1 MQVISNSF
9 HSGRKDN
16 RIGTLNKLASV
27 QKHNS
32 RGYFSASYDA
42 SKIHNLIGNADTLVK
57 DTTKYINQKF
67 QKSIDEYNKTQT
79 RKNRKIDKSATEYF
93 ADNKNLD
100 IANEI
105 IFQLGDKEFW
115 SKFREDTPVKTS
127 TGKVYVKKKFDEHT
141 KEVMDHLFLRQAHA
155 YENIYKTHKTE
166 ILQKM
171 YAAKEK
177 AENYMS
183 NVAENRKA
191 QYLYLTEMPEKKRIS
206 SVKRLTEK
214 EQEDFAEFFEQYNI
228 LDNLQRKKLIERTEA
243 DEMEIKLMSLAGH
256 YDEYD
261 PHGHGVSVCSTKGY
275 ESGLEARVAKAVVL
289 NKYSLEVIQERL
301 HEIAREEMLQHPE
314 LFREATLKEK
324 EKGRNFDYSVMEYKT
339 AMIREELNE
348 LNRVVSDVKEKLG
361 ELLDEAESKEKELQE
376 AKEQN
381 RRIKEAFLHTYQVGL
396 RQKEE
401 CEVNAKKIKEQEERL
416 KELMTAEEYLSKAK
430 STTTALKG
438 LQSLIKD
445 VVDRKGLMRDKEA
458 EKRLSEAFEGLSF
471 VDTLAKL
478 KSFEIANKIP
488 EDEKVSV
495 PLEKL
500 KKSLDNQVDTAKL
513 AVKTRQSL
521 MHEHQQQKN
530 KKHEEYG
537 E

>member
-16 RIGTLNKLASV
+16 RIGTLSKLASV

-42 SKIHNLIGNADTLVK
+42 SKIHNLIGNAENIVK
-57 DTTKYINQKF
+57 DTTKYINGKF
-67 QKSIDEYNKTQT
+67 QKSIDEYNKIQT

-100 IANEI
+100 IANEV

-115 SKFREDTPVKTS
+115 RNFREDTPVKTS
-127 TGKVYVKKKFDEHT
+127 TGKTYVKKKFDEHT
-141 KEVMDHLFLRQAHA
+141 KDVMDHLFLRQAHA

-177 AENYMS
+177 AENYMN

-261 PHGHGVSVCSTKGY
+261 PHGHGISVCSTKGY

-324 EKGRNFDYSVMEYKT
+324 EKGRNFDYSVLDYKT
-339 AMIREELNE
+339 AMIREEIKE
-348 LNRVVSDVKEKLG
+348 LNRVVVEVKEKLS
-361 ELLDEAESKEKELQE
+361 ELLDEADNKEKELQE
-376 AKEQN
+376 TKEQN

-396 RQKEE
+396 RQKEKYE
-401 CEVNAKKIKEQEERL
+401 ANAEKIKEQEERL

>member
-16 RIGTLNKLASV
+16 RIGTLGKLASV

-42 SKIHNLIGNADTLVK
+42 SKVHDLIGNAENIVK
-57 DTTKYINQKF
+57 DTTEYIDKKF

-79 RKNRKIDKSATEYF
+79 RQNRKITKSATEYF

-100 IANEI
+100 IANEV

-115 SKFREDTPVKTS
+115 RNFREDTPVKTS
-127 TGKVYVKKKFDEHT
+127 TGKTYVKKKFDEHT

-183 NVAENRKA
+183 NVSENKKA
-191 QYLYLTEMPEKKRIS
+191 QYLYLAEMSEKRRAGMVKKMTEE
-206 SVKRLTEK
+206 

-243 DEMEIKLMSLAGH
+243 DEMEIKLTNLAGH

-261 PHGHGVSVCSTKGY
+261 PHAHGVSVCSTQDY
-275 ESGLEARVAKAVVL
+275 ESGLDTRIAKAVVL

-301 HEIAREEMLQHPE
+301 HEIAREEMMQHPE

-348 LNRVVSDVKEKLG
+348 LDRVVSDVKEKLG

-401 CEVNAKKIKEQEERL
+401 CEANAKKIKEQEERL
-416 KELMTAEEYLSKAK
+416 KELMTAEEYLSKTK
-430 STTTALKG
+430 STTTALQG

-458 EKRLSEAFEGLSF
+458 EKRLSEAFEELSF
-471 VDTLAKL
+471 TDTLEKL
-478 KSFEIANKIP
+478 KAFEIANKMP
-488 EDEKVSV
+488 EEQKISV

-513 AVKTRQSL
+513 AAKTRQSL
-521 MHEHQQQKN
+521 THEHQQRK
-530 KKHEEYG
+530 ETEDRSV
-537 E
+537 